1 MHVYS
6 FSEAK
11 QNFSS
16 LLDQAKEDGAVQ
28 IARKDGQLFMLTPVT
43 TKKSPLDITGVDLN
57 LTMDEIV
64 GFVREGGDRF

>member
-1 MHVYS
+1 MHVYT

-28 IARKDGQLFMLTPVT
+28 IARKDGQLFMLTAVT

-64 GFVREGGDRF
+64 GFVREGKDRF